1 MDIIDVMQLIE
12 NFGLLGKD
20 FIFLESKEEQK
31 DFDLM
36 CVELLEIKYQEVEDG
51 LMLSTSALAYWLR
64 EYRWILSTTKEF
76 DIRLILQTGYVYIN
90 KKFEK
95 NLKISNEDTIKKLY
109 YMGVDFDLDE
119 DGTHTIDEYMIN
131 KFFNKYGSIDLT
143 EIENHFCKFSHLE
156 LNIYIDKFY
165 KKELEKRKIEL
176 IQKLKK
182 LEIEYTLI
190 DGEIIM
196 SNEVLKVIAKKFSKV
211 KRDLF
216 LTDEE
221 NKILRLKNTDFK
233 KIELQINYIY

>member
-1 MDIIDVMQLIE
+1 MDIIDVMDLIE

-36 CVELLEIKYQEVEDG
+36 CVKLLEIKYQEVEDG
-51 LMLSTSALAYWLR
+51 
-64 EYRWILSTTKEF
+64 I
-76 DIRLILQTGYVYIN
+76 
-90 KKFEK
+90 
-95 NLKISNEDTIKKLY
+95 
-109 YMGVDFDLDE
+109 
-119 DGTHTIDEYMIN
+119 HTIDEYTIN

-156 LNIYIDKFY
+156 VNIYIDKFY